1 MEPYGVL
8 EVGGQSDG
16 GILQLFSAQLSFLR
30 LGSKRNMFPGKFFCF
45 HSATA
50 ANGAINCHYP
60 SIKPPHWVIVTLPT
74 PFDAF

>member
-1 MEPYGVL
+1 MEPYGVA

-16 GILQLFSAQLSFLR
+16 GILQLFSAQLSFFTPKLKMQSAAGR
-30 LGSKRNMFPGKFFCF
+30 FDLF

-50 ANGAINCHYP
+50 VNGAIKCHYP
-60 SIKPPHWVIVTLPT
+60 SIKPPHWLIVTLPW